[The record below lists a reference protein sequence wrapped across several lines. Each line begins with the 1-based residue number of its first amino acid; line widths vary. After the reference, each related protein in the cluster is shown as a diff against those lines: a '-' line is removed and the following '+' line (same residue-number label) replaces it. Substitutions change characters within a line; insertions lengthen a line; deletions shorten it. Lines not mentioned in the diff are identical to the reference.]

1 MTTYSR
7 RKFLD
12 TMKLGAGA
20 ALGASLLTIP
30 TGTALASVPYFP
42 KPRQGKKLG
51 IALVG
56 LGYYA
61 KNLLAPALEKTGEC
75 YLAGIVT
82 GTPSKIP
89 EWKEKYNIADKN
101 VYSYDTFDKI
111 KDNPDIDIIYVVLP
125 NSMHKEYTIRAAKA
139 GKHVICEKPMALNPA
154 ECREMIAAC
163 DKAKVKLA
171 IGYRLH
177 SEPHTQ
183 EIMRLK
189 REKDFGAVKLVE
201 AADGFKIGDPTQW
214 RLKKALA
221 GGGAM
226 YDVGV
231 YCINGARYATG
242 EQPIAVTAQ
251 EYKTDPV
258 KFKEVDETITWQMEF
273 SSGAVA
279 TCTTTY
285 AASTERLY
293 VAYEKGW
300 AELRPAFGYGPIKG
314 KTNKGE
320 MDIPHTIH
328 QALQMDDFSRCV
340 KENKESPV
348 NGYEG
353 LKDLLV
359 VEAIYKS
366 IGSGKRELVNPV

>member
-30 TGTALASVPYFP
+30 SNSAFASISTFP
-42 KPRQGKKLG
+42 RPKQGKKLG

-61 KNLLAPALEKTGEC
+61 KNLLAPALLETDDC

-89 EWKEKYNIADKN
+89 EWKEKYNIPDAN

-111 KDNPDIDIIYVVLP
+111 KDNPAIDIVYVVLP
-125 NSMHKEYTIRAAKA
+125 NSMHKEYTIRAAQA
-139 GKHVICEKPMALNPA
+139 GKHVICEKPMALNAA
-154 ECREMIAAC
+154 ECRDMLAAC
-163 DKAKVKLA
+163 KKASVKLA

-183 EIMRLK
+183 EIQRLA
-189 REKDFGAVKLVE
+189 REKDFGEVKLVE
-201 AADGFKIGDPTQW
+201 AADGFRIGDPTQW

-242 EQPIAVTAQ
+242 MEPIAVTAQ

-273 SSGAVA
+273 PNGAVA

-314 KTNKGE
+314 KTSKGE
-320 MDIPHTIH
+320 MPLPHTNH

-340 KENKESPV
+340 KENKESKV
-348 NGYEG
+348 NGEEG

-359 VEAIYKS
+359 VDAIYKA
-366 IGSGKRELVNPV
+366 IASGKREKV

>member
-20 ALGASLLTIP
+20 ALGASLLTFP
-30 TGTALASVPYFP
+30 SATALASVSSFP
-42 KPRQGKKLG
+42 RRKQGKKLG

-61 KNLLAPALEKTGEC
+61 KNLLAPALEKTNEC

-89 EWKEKYNIADKN
+89 EWKEKYNIPDKN
-101 VYSYDTFDKI
+101 IYSYETYDKI

-125 NSMHKEYTIRAAKA
+125 NSMHKEYTIRAAQA
-139 GKHVICEKPMALNPA
+139 GKHVICEKPMAITSQD
-154 ECREMIAAC
+154 CREMIAAC
-163 DKAKVKLA
+163 DKAGVKLA

-183 EIMRLK
+183 EIMRLA
-189 REKDFGAVKLVE
+189 REKDFGEVKLIE
-201 AADGFKIGDPTQW
+201 AGDGFRIGDPTQW

-242 EQPIAVTAQ
+242 MQPISVTAQ

-273 SSGAVA
+273 PNGAVA
-279 TCTTTY
+279 SCVTSYSTG
-285 AASTERLY
+285 TERLY
-293 VAYEKGW
+293 VGYERGW
-300 AELRPAFGYGPIKG
+300 AELRPSFGYGPIKG

-320 MDIPHTIH
+320 MPFPHTTH

-359 VEAIYKS
+359 MEAIYKS
-366 IGSGKRELVNPV
+366 IASGKKEMVGKV

>member
-1 MTTYSR
+1 MNSISR

-12 TMKLGAGA
+12 TLKLGAGA
-20 ALGASLLTIP
+20 TLGASLISLP
-30 TGTALASVPYFP
+30 ALSAVSSFST
-42 KPRQGKKLG
+42 PRRQVGKKLG

-61 KNLLAPALEKTGEC
+61 KNLLAPALLQTNDC

-82 GTPSKIP
+82 GTPGKIP
-89 EWKEKYNIADKN
+89 EWKEKYNIPDKN
-101 VYSYDTFDKI
+101 VYNYDNFDQI
-111 KDNPDIDIIYVVLP
+111 RNNPDIDIVYVVLP
-125 NSMHKEYTIRAAKA
+125 NSMHKEYTIRAAQA
-139 GKHVICEKPMALNPA
+139 GKHVICEKPMALNAA

-163 DKAKVKLA
+163 KKAGVKLA

-183 EIMRLK
+183 EIMRLA
-189 REKDFGAVKLVE
+189 REKDFGEVKLIE
-201 AADGFKIGDPTQW
+201 AADGFRIGDPTQW

-242 EQPIAVTAQ
+242 LEPIAVTAQ

-273 SSGAVA
+273 PNGAVA
-279 TCTTTY
+279 TCVTTY
-285 AASTERLY
+285 ASSTERLF
-293 VAYEKGW
+293 VSYEKGW
-300 AELRPAFGYGPIKG
+300 AELRPAFGYGPLKG
-314 KTNKGE
+314 KTNKGD
-320 MDIPHTIH
+320 MGIPHTNH
-328 QALQMDDFSRCV
+328 QALQMDDFSKCV
-340 KENKESPV
+340 KENRESKV
-348 NGYEG
+348 SGEEG

-359 VEAIYKS
+359 VDAIYKS
-366 IGSGKRELVNPV
+366 IASGKKEKV